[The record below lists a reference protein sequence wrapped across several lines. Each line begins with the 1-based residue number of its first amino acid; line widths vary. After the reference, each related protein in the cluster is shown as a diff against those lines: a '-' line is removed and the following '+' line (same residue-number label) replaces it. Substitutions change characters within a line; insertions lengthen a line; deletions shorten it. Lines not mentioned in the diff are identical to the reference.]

1 MLLLMGLGNPGY
13 QYALT
18 RHNVGFWTIDR
29 LAKALKIPLR
39 NLKHQALVGSG
50 VDQGIGVVLAKPL
63 TYMNRSGIAAAGV
76 AGMFKISPENI
87 LVIHDD
93 LDLPPGKLKLKTR
106 GGSGGHNG
114 IKSVIA
120 QLQTEEFNRLRIGI
134 GRPPEGE
141 AQNPAVG
148 HVLAPFSRQEEE
160 IMEEALARAE
170 AAALHFIRHGIIDAM
185 NRYN

>member
-1 MLLLMGLGNPGY
+1 MFLLMGLGNPGY

-29 LAKALKIPLR
+29 LAKVLKIPLR
-39 NLKHQALVGSG
+39 NLKHQSLVGSG
-50 VDQGIGVVLAKPL
+50 VYQGSGVVLAKPL
-63 TYMNRSGIAAAGV
+63 TYMNRSGIAAVGV

-93 LDLPPGKLKLKTR
+93 LDLLPGKLRLKTK

-114 IKSVIA
+114 IKSIIDH
-120 QLQTEEFNRLRIGI
+120 LQTEEFNRLRIGI

-141 AQNPAVG
+141 GQNPAVG
-148 HVLAPFSRQEEE
+148 HVLAPFSCQEEE
-160 IMEEALARAE
+160 IMTEALARAE